1 MCVSATHASG
11 DIPLELVEDLLY
23 GLHVG
28 LQVLDVLCHSGQG
41 CRQNRVQIKRQYAV
55 HGVAGKLRLKGE
67 ESTGMVTVFVLTLHW
82 CVRLV
87 CVFFFPL
94 NAFESQQLLAI
105 MNSLR
110 GELRVKLTLKDSSTL
125 WSRSAV
131 SKSSFAS
138 CKQRKLV
145 LSALWGLR

>member
-67 ESTGMVTVFVLTLHW
+67 ESTGMVTVFVLTLHS
-82 CVRLV
+82 VFF
-87 CVFFFPL
+87 FFFPL